1 MSVIRTQYGV
11 TSASVTVPDSGARI
25 GVFDLPRPSDVAET
39 NTIDWTT
46 RPYAR
51 KEFESGRCVITA
63 NSTLAVSGLTLLKI
77 EILALN
83 PGSGLTPLNLSFSQ
97 FPENDVLTKAA
108 FPTPPVIR
116 TVMDLSAAPGGPFT
130 MDLQVTKDLLSSI
143 LVRTNESVRV
153 TLYNPAGG
161 AGDLTGVLFARY
173 DMGLNAANFGSFP
186 SLL

>member
-25 GVFDLPRPSDVAET
+25 GVFNLPRPSDVAET

-63 NSTLAVSGLTLLKI
+63 NATLAVSGLTLLKI

-83 PGSGLTPLNLSFSQ
+83 LGNSLTPLNLSFSQ
-97 FPENDVLTKAA
+97 FPESDVLTSAG
-108 FPTPPVIR
+108 FTSPVLR
-116 TVMDLSAAPGGPFT
+116 TVIDLSAAAPGPFT
-130 MDLQVTKDLLSSI
+130 MDLTVTKDLLSSI
-143 LVRTNESVRV
+143 QVRADEYVRV
-153 TLYNPAGG
+153 TLYNPSGG